1 MPNLLLVLMS
11 DGSFFTS
18 FLELKLQTWRRV
30 SQSINE
36 GYLLAHFK
44 TGRNRKQF
52 GKERIDPSDS
62 E

>member
-18 FLELKLQTWRRV
+18 FLELKLQTWHCV

-36 GYLLAHFK
+36 GYLLARFK
-44 TGRNRKQF
+44 TGQNRKQF
-52 GKERIDPSDS
+52 GKESIDPSDF